1 MSNAQIF
8 EEPALAG
15 VEIGSA
21 RWFEVQRE
29 IIASRPLVNATYE
42 RWYRAML
49 GDAATVAADGKI
61 LEIGSGSG
69 YVKRLD
75 PDVVT
80 SDIVPGHSDMVVDAR
95 QLPFADASLKA
106 ILLTHVFHHVPDIR
120 RFLCEADRTLVPGG
134 VVTMID
140 VAHTPLSRLVFGHFH
155 PERYD
160 ARAEDWALP
169 AGDSYG
175 GANQALSWIVFR
187 RDRARFARE
196 FPGFAVETIEY
207 LPWFGYLLSGG
218 ATRRDLVPRF
228 AVGLVRSLDE
238 VTEVMNPLCAL
249 HWHICLRKTKP

>member
-1 MSNAQIF
+1 MSNAPLL

-15 VEIGSA
+15 VEAGSE

-49 GDAATVAADGKI
+49 GDAASVPGEGAI

-75 PDVVT
+75 PKVIT
-80 SDIVPGHSDMVVDAR
+80 SDIVPGHSDIVVDAR
-95 QLPFADASLKA
+95 QLPFADGSLKA
-106 ILLTHVFHHVPDIR
+106 ILLTHVFHHIPDVR
-120 RFLCEADRTLVPGG
+120 RFLHEAARTLVPGG

-140 VAHTPLSRLVFGHFH
+140 VAHTPLSRLVFGRFH

-160 ARAEDWALP
+160 ARATEWTLP
-169 AGDSYG
+169 DGDSYG
-175 GANQALSWIVFR
+175 GANQALSWIVFL

-196 FPGFAVETIEY
+196 FPEFAIETIEY

-218 ATRRDLVPRF
+218 ATRRDLVPGF
-228 AVGLVRSLDE
+228 AVGLVRSLDRL
-238 VTEVMNPLCAL
+238 TEAVNPLCAL
-249 HWHICLRKTKP
+249 HWHICLRKSAE